1 MISIIRATEQDFKT
15 IAGIG
20 NIAVEETHRDSS
32 PAADMKAY
40 LQKNYN
46 NEAIKEELKN
56 SENIYHIIIYNNTPI
71 GFSKIVLN
79 EVHPNIEQQH
89 TTKLDRI
96 YLLKEYFGLKLGI
109 QLLKANI
116 EFCKAH
122 QQSGIW
128 LFTWVENKR
137 AISFYAKAGFKI
149 IGIHQFKVTDAH
161 FNDNYQM
168 FLNLKE

>member
-1 MISIIRATEQDFKT
+1 MISITKATEKDHKT
-15 IAGIG
+15 ISEIG

-32 PAADMKAY
+32 PAEDMEAY
-40 LQKNYN
+40 MQKNYSI
-46 NEAIKEELKN
+46 EAIKEELKN
-56 SENIYHIIIYNNTPI
+56 KENIYHIISYNDIPV

-79 EVHPNIEQQH
+79 EAHPNIAQQN

-96 YLLKEYFGLKLGI
+96 YLLKEYFGLKLGV
-109 QLLKANI
+109 QLLSANI

-137 AISFYAKAGFKI
+137 AINFYTKAGFSI
-149 IGIHQFKVTDAH
+149 VGSHQFKVTDTH
-161 FNDNYQM
+161 SNENYQM
-168 FLNLKE
+168 FLNL